1 MEHVLVGER
10 ANLHGT
16 WNGDRQGELGVAPA
30 LTIES
35 GDVVEVRGI
44 PDVGWGLEPP
54 RDVVTARRKVEPRD
68 PARDA
73 GPCMMGP
80 IAVRGATVGDWIEV
94 ELLEI
99 TPGAWGFTY
108 AGGSMGGV
116 LGGRAWNE
124 RIGLG
129 ELGVTRWA
137 IDVAGGVAREEHA
150 ADVGAISGA
159 ARTVALRAFLGTVG
173 LQPAERG
180 SCPWTPRRVGGN
192 MDCRELVAGTRLFL
206 PVDVEGGLL
215 SLGDG
220 HAAQGDG
227 EIAGTAIECMMDR
240 VRMRLTRHEAGS
252 RVRVGARRAIALCG
266 SGPIAVA
273 PGVGGKERLLSFGF
287 GASLDDA
294 AATATSRMLD
304 LIQDMES
311 ISRHDAA
318 VVAST
323 RVSLRITQLVNP
335 HKGVHAVLEV

>member
-1 MEHVLVGER
+1 MDHVLVGER

-16 WNGDRQGELGVAPA
+16 WHWARDGGVTPA

-54 RDVVTARRKVEPRD
+54 RDVVSARRKVEPRD

-73 GPCMMGP
+73 GPCMVGP
-80 IAVRGATVGDWIEV
+80 IAVRGAMVGDWIEV
-94 ELLEI
+94 ELMEI
-99 TPGAWGFTY
+99 VPGAWGFTY
-108 AGGSMGGV
+108 SGGSMGGV

-129 ELGVTRWA
+129 ALDVTRWA
-137 IDVAGGVAREEHA
+137 IDVGRGVARE
-150 ADVGAISGA
+150 VGVAGRAGGA
-159 ARTVALRAFLGTVG
+159 PREVALRAFLGTIG
-173 LQPAERG
+173 LCPREEG
-180 SCPWTPRRVGGN
+180 CCPWTPRSVGGN

-206 PVDVEGGLL
+206 PVEAEGGLL

-227 EIAGTAIECMMDR
+227 EVAGTAIECMMDR

-252 RVRVGARRAIALCG
+252 RVRVAGQREIVLRG
-266 SGPIAVA
+266 SGPIALSA
-273 PGVGGKERLLSFGF
+273 GEGGRGRLVSFGF
-287 GASLDDA
+287 APSLDDA
-294 AATATSRMLD
+294 AAMATGRMLD
-304 LIQDMES
+304 LIQDMEAV
-311 ISRHDAA
+311 SRHDAA
-318 VVAST
+318 VIASA
-323 RVSLRITQLVNP
+323 RASLRITQLVNP